1 MKKKLRKAAD
11 KIVMEVFRLF
21 VYFASIA
28 YLTTEGANL
37 KWVGATYKF
46 FTQAVFSIIERAPI
60 AWLSDGMRT
69 IETFVMWFLEKF
81 SFQEVGLLVCAAL
94 ASRLAVRLVVE
105 ADRMYNRARARVMR
119 KRRQQAKQQAKVN
132 ETAEAKFYA
141 SNAVSM
147 TDITPNA

>member
-1 MKKKLRKAAD
+1 MAIEA
-11 KIVMEVFRLF
+11 FRLF

-37 KWVGATYKF
+37 KWVGACYKF
-46 FTQAVFSIIERAPI
+46 LIQAIFSVVESTPI
-60 AWLSDGMRT
+60 AWLSDGIRT
-69 IETFVMWFLEKF
+69 IETFVMWFLDKF

-94 ASRLAVRLVVE
+94 ASRLAVKLVVE
-105 ADRMYNRARARVMR
+105 VDMLFYRARVMR

-132 ETAEAKFYA
+132 ETAETKFYA
-141 SNAVSM
+141 CNAVSM